1 MNIKNKITQTPE
13 TLGAN
18 LTKQAQDLYPKN
30 GTILMKETKD
40 LKTSRETFYVNE
52 WEIQQSIRMSIL
64 LLLNINTGV

>member
-30 GTILMKETKD
+30 GTILMKETKA
-40 LKTSRETFYVNE
+40 LKTSRETFYINGMGDSTINKNVN
-52 WEIQQSIRMSIL
+52 SS
-64 LLLNINTGV
+64 TP